1 MDNCLSKVNYHR
13 MNKLND
19 YIMELTQEYSLSKF
33 LPPKSWWL
41 ENEEEKSS

>member
-19 YIMELTQEYSLSKF
+19 YIVELTQEHSLSFCSKKE
-33 LPPKSWWL
+33 LVAR
-41 ENEEEKSS
+41 E

>member
-19 YIMELTQEYSLSKF
+19 YIVELTQELSLSKF
-33 LPPKSWWL
+33 LLQKSWWL